1 METKKQQLYEK
12 ADIPKDFYPN
22 NGITLIYD
30 KYNET
35 FNTSSTFEECL
46 TAFHAGAIF
55 MVVNDNNYKSKHIA
69 NAVYNRDIFNASQ
82 PDVDKVIII
91 EIHLM
96 RDPNNIDIVYFIY
109 REDNTKTTKETYIL
123 DHLQTIV
130 MINCDD
136 IINNL
141 KSRNY
146 PSATKALKKAI
157 AKAGYF
163 DEDSLDYVKSI
174 QCISQ
179 INTIGDYG
187 GCKVIVGWNPELS
200 GIVMT
205 WVSTTFTGGKIHV
218 MSFTGNNAIGI
229 ASHVYDVIDMS
240 DTSIYR
246 SSPLNIDPITNP
258 KIWVGTAT
266 QYAAI
271 AKKDSNTTYVVKS
284 DS

>member
-22 NGITLIYD
+22 NGIMLIYD

-55 MVVNDNNYKSKHIA
+55 MVVNNNDQSKHIA
-69 NAVYNRDIFNASQ
+69 NAVYNRDIFNTSQ

-96 RDPNNIDIVYFIY
+96 RDPSNIDIIYLIY
-109 REDNTKTTKETYIL
+109 REDNTKTIKEEYIL

-130 MINCDD
+130 MIDCND

-146 PSATKALKKAI
+146 PSATTALKKAI

-179 INTIGDYG
+179 INTIGEYNSG
-187 GCKVIVGWNPELS
+187 KVIIGWNPTYS

-205 WVSTTFTGGKIHV
+205 WASTNYAASKIHV
-218 MSFTGNNAIGI
+218 MSFTGNNGMGI
-229 ASHVYDVIDMS
+229 VSHVYDVINMG

-246 SSPLNIDPITNP
+246 SSPLNIEPITNP

-271 AKKDSNTTYVVKS
+271 AKKDSNTTYIIKS